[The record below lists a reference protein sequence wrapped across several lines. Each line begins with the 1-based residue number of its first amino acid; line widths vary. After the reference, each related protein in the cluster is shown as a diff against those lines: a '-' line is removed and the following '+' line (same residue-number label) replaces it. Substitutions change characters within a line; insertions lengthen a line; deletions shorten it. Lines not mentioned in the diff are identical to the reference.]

1 MTVTQTSR
9 TGRTGT
15 PSAAEHDGDLFSVDT
30 PVVSVSVH
38 RPHMPSM
45 PRLMGGTRR
54 RGQEM
59 NRAMETARTFLP
71 PPERIVYYGGLGLLA
86 AIGLMEWPVAAAI
99 GAGTLIAQ
107 RACAAAGKGAEG
119 RTAEAAR
126 PSTTTG
132 ARTTT
137 TRTPRTTTRASGTTS
152 RAGTRTGTRTAA
164 SRTSGTT
171 SGRSTGTTSRSRATG
186 GTSSRGATGT
196 AASRGAAA
204 TQKSDTSPERR
215 PSA

>member
-15 PSAAEHDGDLFSVDT
+15 PSAAEHDGDLFSMDT

-38 RPHMPSM
+38 RPHMPRM

-71 PPERIVYYGGLGLLA
+71 PPERIAYYGGLGLLA
-86 AIGLMEWPVAAAI
+86 AVGLLEWPVAAAI

-107 RACAAAGKGAEG
+107 RACAAAAKGAE
-119 RTAEAAR
+119 RKPSEAAAR

-137 TRTPRTTTRASGTTS
+137 TGGRSTRGTTRATTS
-152 RAGTRTGTRTAA
+152 RAGTRAA
-164 SRTSGTT
+164 SRTTGTT
-171 SGRSTGTTSRSRATG
+171 PRSTRATGSTSSRSTGAT
-186 GTSSRGATGT
+186 
-196 AASRGAAA
+196 ASRNAAA